1 MIAIALVETVMMM
14 VGLVIGCAAVDIY
27 FDEQE
32 RLLKEKHHLY
42 KSRLHDWYKQRGAG
56 RPYLARSGESAHR
69 EPRGHRHVAGLYRF
83 R

>member
-32 RLLKEKHHLY
+32 HRLKEEHHL
-42 KSRLHDWYKQRGAG
+42 KARFRDWCERRDAG
-56 RPYLARSGESAHR
+56 RPHLARSGESAHR
-69 EPRGHRHVAGLYRF
+69 KPHPHLHLVGLPRF

>member
-14 VGLVIGCAAVDIY
+14 IGLVFACAAVDIH

-32 RLLKEKHHLY
+32 RLLKEKHQL
-42 KSRLHDWYKQRGAG
+42 KSRFRDWCERRDAG
-56 RPYLARSGESAHR
+56 RQHLARTGESAHR

>member
-32 RLLKEKHHLY
+32 RLLKEKHHL
-42 KSRLHDWYKQRGAG
+42 KAKLHDWYKQRGAG
-56 RPYLARSGESAHR
+56 RPHLARSGESAHR
-69 EPRGHRHVAGLYRF
+69 EPRGHGQITGLYRF